1 MSQNIEF
8 FLDIKVASIASRVF
22 FGKIGLSFL
31 KTGKKNHPEV
41 HEWILTSEQFLT
53 LQILLMNG
61 TSFWTRCDRFQLVS
75 VMENPPDSSSSE
87 RAAREAEIE
96 IVSTEPSGNTAPEKK
111 CAYVIHYW

>member
-8 FLDIKVASIASRVF
+8 FLDIKVASIASSF
-22 FGKIGLSFL
+22 FLAKLAEFF
-31 KTGKKNHPEV
+31 KNRQKNHPEV

-111 CAYVIHYW
+111 CAYVMHYW